1 MWQRTYGTV
10 PAIPPGASRRVVGV
24 NPAEALEVLRQTPAT
39 LRAMLGD
46 LSEPWARCGTPGDWG
61 PYEIAGHLIEGEAT
75 DWVPRARIILEHG
88 TSRAFEPFDREAML
102 GAAPRPLGELLD
114 ELAQRRA
121 DNVAAVEAMPLDRLD
136 ATGLHPALGEVT
148 LGQLLAAWA
157 VHDLSHIAQAAEAM
171 ARRWRDE
178 IGPWRA
184 YLPVVDREPLR
195 D

>member
-1 MWQRTYGTV
+1 MN
-10 PAIPPGASRRVVGV
+10 PSEAI
-24 NPAEALEVLRQTPAT
+24 EILRQTPAT

-46 LSEPWARCGTPGDWG
+46 LSEPWLRTGGRDDWG
-61 PYEIAGHLIEGEAT
+61 PYEIVGHLIEGEVT

-88 TSRAFEPFDREAML
+88 TARAFEPFDREARL
-102 GAAPRPLGELLD
+102 DEPPRPFGSLLD
-114 ELAQRRA
+114 ELADLRA
-121 DNVAAVEAMPLDRLD
+121 ANVAAVERMPLDRLD
-136 ATGLHPALGEVT
+136 ATGLHPGLGEVT
-148 LGQLLAAWA
+148 FGQLLATWA
-157 VHDLSHIAQAAEAM
+157 VHDLSHVAQTAEVM